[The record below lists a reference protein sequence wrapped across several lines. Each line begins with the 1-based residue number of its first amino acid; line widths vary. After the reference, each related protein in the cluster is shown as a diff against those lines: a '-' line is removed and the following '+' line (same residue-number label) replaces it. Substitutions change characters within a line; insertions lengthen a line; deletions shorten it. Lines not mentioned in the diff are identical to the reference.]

1 MTPVVGLPAS
11 VRLLPADEPAA
22 LADLVGDAPVV
33 AIGENNH
40 GVREFGALRERLVRH
55 LVRELGFGVVA
66 VESGYAE
73 GFLVDAWVRGGP
85 GAVEDLARDGFTFR
99 AGDAPEMQALVTGL
113 REHREAGGRVRFAGL
128 DIPGS
133 GGSPEPALR
142 LVRAHLAA
150 HAPDAVPLVDAA
162 LEATRPYAAANNGAA
177 PARYAA
183 LDAPARDAAT
193 AALARLLLRVEALGA
208 GPEHRV
214 ARHLALGALRLDEQ
228 LREFAVLFAPDPPA
242 RVVSSRD
249 VHMAETV
256 RLLREETGE
265 RVVVLAHNGH
275 VQRVPFAFMPGVSAP
290 SAGTA
295 LAEAYG
301 DDYVVVGLTALAG
314 STPGLRSTTPSAT
327 GSRCTPT
334 RCRTRS
340 PGASSRPSST
350 RGSARSRCCSTCAR
364 PGARRARRASA
375 TRRPTSRST
384 CSRATTPCTA
394 CRVRIARGAHHLTRR
409 AMPGRRRR
417 WRASVSSRSR
427 T

>member
-1 MTPVVGLPAS
+1 MTPVVGLPAP
-11 VRLLPADEPAA
+11 VRLLPADDPAA

-128 DIPGS
+128 DVPGS

-301 DDYVVVGLTALAG
+301 DDYVVVGLTALTG
-314 STPGLRSTTPSAT
+314 STPGLALDDAERHGIALHTDPLPDPEP
-327 GSRCTPT
+327 GSIEQTVLDAGL
-334 RCRTRS
+334 
-340 PGASSRPSST
+340 GAEPVLLDL
-350 RGSARSRCCSTCAR
+350 
-364 PGARRARRASA
+364 RA
-375 TRRPTSRST
+375 
-384 CSRATTPCTA
+384 
-394 CRVRIARGAHHLTRR
+394 ARGA
-409 AMPGRRRR
+409 PGPTSIRH
-417 WRASVSSRSR
+417 ATTHIPVDVLAGYDALYCLPHQEPAAHI

>member
-1 MTPVVGLPAS
+1 MVGLPAS
-11 VRLLPADEPAA
+11 VRLLPADDPAA

-40 GVREFGALRERLVRH
+40 GVGEFGALRERLVRH

-66 VESGYAE
+66 LESGYAE
-73 GFLVDAWVRGGP
+73 GFLVDAWLRGGP

-142 LVRAHLAA
+142 LVREHLAA
-150 HAPDAVPLVDAA
+150 LAPDAVPLVDGA
-162 LEATRPYAAANNGAA
+162 LEATRPYAAGNNGAA

-193 AALARLLLRVEALGA
+193 AALARLLLRVEAL

-275 VQRVPFAFMPGVSAP
+275 VQRVPFTFVPGVSAP

-301 DDYVVVGLTALAG
+301 DGYVVVGLTALAG
-314 STPGLRSTTPSAT
+314 ATPGLALDDAERHGIALHSDPLPDPEPGSVEQAVLDAGLGAEPVLLDLRAARATP
-327 GSRCTPT
+327 G
-334 RCRTRS
+334 
-340 PGASSRPSST
+340 
-350 RGSARSRCCSTCAR
+350 
-364 PGARRARRASA
+364 
-375 TRRPTSRST
+375 PTSIRH
-384 CSRATTPCTA
+384 ATTHIPVDVLAGYDALYCLPHQEPA
-394 CRVRIARGAHHLTRR
+394 AHIT
-409 AMPGRRRR
+409 
-417 WRASVSSRSR
+417 
-427 T
+427 

>member
-1 MTPVVGLPAS
+1 MVGLPAS
-11 VRLLPADEPAA
+11 VRPLPADDPSA

-33 AIGENNH
+33 AIGENDH

-142 LVRAHLAA
+142 LVREHLAA
-150 HAPDAVPLVDAA
+150 HASDAVPLVDAA
-162 LEATRPYAAANNGAA
+162 LEATRPYVAANNGAA

-193 AALARLLLRVEALGA
+193 AALVRLLLRVEAL

-228 LREFAVLFAPDPPA
+228 LREFAELFAPDPPA

-295 LAEAYG
+295 LAQAHG
-301 DDYVVVGLTALAG
+301 DGYVVVGLTALTGA
-314 STPGLRSTTPSAT
+314 TPGFTLDDAERHGIALHTDPLADPEPGSVEQAVLDAGLGAEPVLLDLRAARGTP
-327 GSRCTPT
+327 G
-334 RCRTRS
+334 
-340 PGASSRPSST
+340 
-350 RGSARSRCCSTCAR
+350 
-364 PGARRARRASA
+364 
-375 TRRPTSRST
+375 PTSIRH
-384 CSRATTPCTA
+384 ATTHIPVDVLAGYDALYCLPRQEPA
-394 CRVRIARGAHHLTRR
+394 AHIT
-409 AMPGRRRR
+409 
-417 WRASVSSRSR
+417 
-427 T
+427 